1 MEKSTVIEII
11 RTFSKEELARF
22 GDFVSSPYFNKKSNV
37 AKLYTVVRKFAPGFP
52 PENIKKEEVWKKIFP
67 GKKYNYGIMKNLIH
81 ELNKLTLIFLELEKH
96 FTKNFEIDLNL
107 LEQYKLRQLK
117 PLFLKKMKETK
128 TRVKTSKTDN
138 FTFCYSYFAEYAKMT
153 YLDYEYF
160 IKAKEPEPF
169 LELNKSLNLHYF
181 TGMLYHNTNNLQ
193 LAFNRQAAYDQSMHE
208 NMLRMY
214 ENSPYKNIY
223 TDCLYLN
230 YKCLSSLDDAESY
243 YKFKDLFFKNR
254 HLFAET
260 VQYDLVVGL
269 LNFCRNNASRGNK
282 IYQADEFV
290 YIKIM
295 IEDNLYKSTSY
306 GWMDQYL
313 FMNAVMCSC
322 RAGNFEWAERFI
334 EKYSSELLDEIR
346 EQYVNYAYVTLNLRR
361 DKFEKALYY
370 LSKCKNVGAGD
381 KLNIRV
387 FEFNAYYELGY
398 YDELMALADTT
409 KHFLKNETVFSKDER
424 DNYKN
429 YVMAIT
435 KLMDYKCNVGNRRKE
450 PGFLDSVME
459 FISDNRILNKAWLLK
474 KAEELKKIKL

>member
-1 MEKSTVIEII
+1 MEKSSVIEILK
-11 RTFSKEELARF
+11 TLSKEEIAGLS
-22 GDFVSSPYFNKKSNV
+22 DFVSSPYFNKKSNV
-37 AKLYTVVRKFAPGFP
+37 VKLYNVLRKYSPDFP
-52 PENIKKEEVWKKIFP
+52 EEKIKKEEVWKKIFP
-67 GKKYNYGIMKNLIH
+67 GKKYNYGVMKNLIF
-81 ELNKLTLIFLELEKH
+81 ELNKLALTFLELEKH
-96 FTKNFEIDLNL
+96 FTKNFELDLNL

-117 PLFLKKMKETK
+117 PMFLKKLKEIKKRLET
-128 TRVKTSKTDN
+128 TRTDN
-138 FTFCYSYFAEYAKMT
+138 LTFCYSYLAEYAKMT
-153 YLDYEYF
+153 YLDYDF
-160 IKAKEPEPF
+160 FVKANEPEPF
-169 LELNKSLNLHYF
+169 SELNKSLNLHYF
-181 TGMLYHNTNNLQ
+181 TGMLFHNTNNLQ
-193 LAFNRQAAYDQSMHE
+193 LAFNKHAVYDKSQHE
-208 NMLRMY
+208 KVLQLY
-214 ENSPYKNIY
+214 ESSPYKNIY

-282 IYQADEFV
+282 IHQPDEFV

-334 EKYSSELLDEIR
+334 EKYSCELLDDIR
-346 EQYVNYAYVTLNLRR
+346 EQYNNYAYVTLNLRR
-361 DKFEKALYY
+361 NKFETALYY
-370 LSKCKNVGAGD
+370 LSKCKNVSAGD

-398 YDELMALADTT
+398 YDELKALADTT
-409 KHFLKNETVFSKDER
+409 KHFLKNEKIFSKDER

-429 YVMAIT
+429 YVLAIT
-435 KLMDYKCNVGNRRKE
+435 KLMDYKCNIGNRRKE
-450 PGFLDSVME
+450 KGFLDSVKE
-459 FISDNRILNKAWLLK
+459 FISENMMLNKAWLLQK
-474 KAEELKKIKL
+474 TEELKNISN